1 VGVAGA
7 AIANIGN
14 GVETKTATV
23 PGPFR
28 RGRFVEFVADF
39 LVQRHRFDRCGIAG
53 VGVGTFV
60 VQVPEVVA
68 AMPMS

>member
-1 VGVAGA
+1 LFLVVG
-7 AIANIGN
+7 
-14 GVETKTATV
+14 
-23 PGPFR
+23 
-28 RGRFVEFVADF
+28 GRFVEFGADF
-39 LVQRHRFDRCGIAG
+39 PVQRLRFDRCGIAG